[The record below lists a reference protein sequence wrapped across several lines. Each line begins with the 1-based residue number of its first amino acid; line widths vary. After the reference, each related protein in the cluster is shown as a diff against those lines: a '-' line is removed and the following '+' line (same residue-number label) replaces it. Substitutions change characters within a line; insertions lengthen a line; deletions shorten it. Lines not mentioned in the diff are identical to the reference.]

1 MAVTPEPLPRTNAVD
16 FRAPPPSPVAPGRQS
31 PFANDD
37 VLSEYLQQSLKV
49 PDLVLPDRVF
59 PCQKS
64 VQNPPRI
71 DFGKL
76 GSFESEMGFKICDLI
91 AQVGCLEL
99 INHGISPD
107 LMGLVL
113 FLAGGIFQIPPEKK
127 KTAAR
132 SPERRYGFEEIHGE
146 EEIRDQSEEFLW
158 CDETTMK
165 SEMEGIW
172 PFGFSNFSQEMKKL
186 SRQMEEVGRRI
197 MLFLEQHS
205 LKKFSAENGLPEEQ
219 ESAGKVWCIEKH
231 GRKMGGDH
239 SLRYDVIRMLIKG
252 SEFSHALSLHLWS
265 GTTDFHVYS
274 KKGWVSFFPARNSIV
289 VTIGDKLQGWSG
301 GQYKHVIGRPVFKG
315 ENEKSNISMAFL
327 YSPPKFTNSTKQD
340 DDFTISITQQFI
352 LCVLITFVYRFL
364 ISIYHFFCIKVFK

>member
-1 MAVTPEPLPRTNAVD
+1 MAMTPEPLQRANAVD

-37 VLSEYLQQSLKV
+37 VLTEYLQQSLKV

-59 PCQKS
+59 PRQKS
-64 VQNPPRI
+64 AQNPPRI
-71 DFGKL
+71 DFEKL
-76 GSFESEMGFKICDLI
+76 GSFENEMGFRICDLI
-91 AQVGCLEL
+91 TQIGCLEL

-113 FLAGGIFQIPPEKK
+113 FLAGGIFQISPEKK

-158 CDETTMK
+158 CDEAAMK
-165 SEMEGIW
+165 LEMEGIW
-172 PFGFSNFSQEMKKL
+172 PFGFSNFSQEMRKL
-186 SRQMEEVGRRI
+186 SKQMEEVGRRV
-197 MLFLEQHS
+197 MLFLQQHS
-205 LKKFSAENGLPEEQ
+205 STKFLPENESPEEQ
-219 ESAGKVWCIEKH
+219 ELAGKVCYIQKH
-231 GRKMGGDH
+231 GQKMAGEQSDN

-252 SEFSHALSLHLWS
+252 CEFSHALSLHVWS
-265 GTTDFHVYS
+265 GATDFHVYS
-274 KKGWVSFFPARNSIV
+274 KKGWVSFSPARNSII

-327 YSPPKFTNSTKQD
+327 YSPPKFINSIKED
-340 DDFTISITQQFI
+340 EDFTISISQQFI
-352 LCVLITFVYRFL
+352 LCVLIILIYRFL
-364 ISIYHFFCIKVFK
+364 ISIYHFFT